1 MKKNMIALLNVL
13 WKIKCQVPTKRCL
26 FKVTFVTFVKYQLQ
40 LIQQSFSRWVNVLL
54 TLILQMLLLMSR
66 IILMHD
72 KWLLSINF
80 ERVYIGFL
88 ALSHVLAAAYLKLN
102 FFTYIL
108 TSNSYFAENFF
119 CITNLSLLCKWRLL

>member
-13 WKIKCQVPTKRCL
+13 WKITCQVSTKRCL
-26 FKVTFVTFVKYQLQ
+26 FKVTFVTFVKYQLKI
-40 LIQQSFSRWVNVLL
+40 IQQSFSRWINVLL

-88 ALSHVLAAAYLKLN
+88 VLSHVLAAAYLKLN
-102 FFTYIL
+102 FFTCIL